1 MIADHSAEPAAPTP
15 TILIVDDDP
24 VMLRLLGH
32 ILAAMGTI
40 LSVSSGEEALTLLR
54 ERPVDLVLLDVDMP
68 GISGFEVC
76 ATIMADPGLADLP
89 VLFIS
94 GHHDV
99 ETEKR
104 GLEAGAVDY
113 ILKPPNP
120 PIVRARV
127 RTQLALRLRTQQLLR
142 LASVDGLTGLANRR
156 AFDQTL
162 ALEWRRARRNHTP
175 LSLVMIDIDY
185 FKPFNDRYGH
195 QAGDDCL
202 RDVAVSLGQAA
213 ERPGELVARYGGEEF
228 AVILPFC
235 AAEAGLALAEKMR
248 QRVAGL
254 ALPHEKSP
262 IAGHVTISA
271 GVATLDG
278 DMPTEALPDEAS
290 LIQAADRALYTA
302 KAGGRDRVEMAK
314 FA

>member
-1 MIADHSAEPAAPTP
+1 
-15 TILIVDDDP
+15 
-24 VMLRLLGH
+24 MLRLLGH

-228 AVILPFC
+228 AAVLPFC
-235 AAEAGLALAEKMR
+235 DSDAALAVAEKMR
-248 QRVAGL
+248 QRVDDL
-254 ALPHEKSP
+254 ALPHPTSP
-262 IAGHVTISA
+262 VIRHVTISC
-271 GVATLDG
+271 GVATLAVRADDDTVPSDATLLLG
-278 DMPTEALPDEAS
+278 
-290 LIQAADRALYTA
+290 AADQALYAA
-302 KAGGRDRVEMAK
+302 KAAGRNRVAR
-314 FA
+314 APG